1 MIRRG
6 IYIFLFLYAFVIAH
20 AQQATIDTLA
30 LRNQAGEKLNIKNPE
45 GQEFWL
51 CFMQNYKSD
60 EAERNP
66 NNSLMLE
73 LFITSERDAEVTI
86 SIKALN
92 YSKKVKVPALTVQN
106 VKLSPLAEIISS
118 EIIEPGMSVR
128 ISSDEPISVYG
139 LNRRY
144 QTTDTYLGLP
154 KSVLGTNYRVMSYT
168 MSSPLMPEF
177 AIVATENN
185 TYIQITPTAETQ
197 AGNKANKP
205 YTVTLN
211 QGDVYQVI
219 AKPSGLFYDKIDFTG
234 TQITSNKPIA
244 VFGGHQCAYVPSP
257 PPVIIACN
265 HLVEQIPPT
274 SSWGKHYF
282 LGKLEK
288 RSKYSWRALANVDS
302 TKLFV
307 NSKLVKMLK
316 AGEFYEDNSKE
327 DLQITADKP
336 ILVAQYSQGYRNGDS
351 IGDPAMI
358 LISPTQQFLTRYRFA
373 TPVNGQWNHFVS
385 VVIPTTAIPT
395 LKLNSRKVEEKSFR
409 QIGISRYS
417 IATIEVPYGTHSLTA
432 ARPFGMYS
440 YGFGYGADA
449 FDAYGT
455 MGGQSFVE
463 YEAVLDTIPPVVDTE
478 IRGLSVEMI
487 ARDDREDDTG
497 IGDII
502 IMANENLDIR
512 IPKFV
517 EGAPQISFRTDPT
530 NAMEG
535 GRAIIQVNDV
545 ALNTKFYTICYQF
558 DQTVADYR
566 FTVSEGQQKE
576 CDIIEN
582 TKVGMFIAP
591 TFIFHNTNFTVTG
604 EVNNQAPITPREL
617 GKFSEASDLTNGFGF
632 SITDKLAKKL
642 YFTSKIYFDKFNG
655 VLESPDVTI
664 GTTRHPETGELIPFQ
679 EGRYLSLT
687 STVFNVNF
695 QIDYYFQKLLYG
707 IVGTSFIINTGK
719 SINYESKILQPNY
732 LEYPIALKNQI
743 EKRYPEELSSLNRFN
758 LGLYLGLGMSYPIKY
773 DFSVFF
779 ESCYTQ
785 ALSSMIDDGDW
796 QVSKLSFLLGIKYSY
811 NFKNLWQ
818 KF

>member
-1 MIRRG
+1 MIRKG
-6 IYIFLFLYAFVIAH
+6 IYIFLFTFAFVH
-20 AQQATIDTLA
+20 TFAQQSSIDTLA
-30 LRNQAGEKLNIKNPE
+30 IRNESREKLNLKNPE

-60 EAERNP
+60 ENDRNP
-66 NNSLMLE
+66 SNALMLE
-73 LFITSERDAEVTI
+73 LFITSEKDAEVTI
-86 SIKALN
+86 SIKSLN
-92 YSKKVKVPALTVQN
+92 FVKKIKVPALTVQN

-118 EIIEPGMSVR
+118 EIIEPGMS
-128 ISSDEPISVYG
+128 IKITSDVPVSVYG

-154 KSVLGTNYRVMSYT
+154 KSVLGNSYRVMSYT

-177 AIVATENN
+177 SIVATENN
-185 TYIQITPTAETQ
+185 TYVQITPSAETQ
-197 AGNKANKP
+197 AGNKSNRQF
-205 YTVTLN
+205 TVTLN
-211 QGDVYQVI
+211 EGDVYQVI

-234 TQITSNKPIA
+234 TLINSNKPIA
-244 VFGGHQCAYVPSP
+244 VFGGHQCAYVPAP

-274 SSWGKHYF
+274 TSWGKHYF
-282 LGKLEK
+282 IGKLEK
-288 RSKYSWRALANVDS
+288 RSKYTWRALANFDS

-385 VVIPTTAIPT
+385 VVIPTNAIPT
-395 LKLNSRKVEEKSFR
+395 LKLNSQKVDEKSFR

-432 ARPFGMYS
+432 AQPFGMYS

-463 YEAVLDTIPPVVDTE
+463 YEAILDTIPPIVETQVK
-478 IRGLSVEMI
+478 GMSVSMI

-502 IMANENLDIR
+502 IIANENLDVK

-517 EGAPQISFRTDPT
+517 EGAPQISFRIDPA

-535 GRAIIQVNDV
+535 GRTIIKVNDV
-545 ALNTKFYTICYQF
+545 ALNSKFYTVCYQF
-558 DQTVADYR
+558 DPTIADYK
-566 FTVSEGQQKE
+566 FTVSEGQQQE
-576 CDIIEN
+576 CEIVEN
-582 TKVGMFIAP
+582 TKLGIFVAP
-591 TFIFHNTNFTVTG
+591 TFIFHNTNFSVTG
-604 EVNNQAPITPREL
+604 EVNNQVPITPREL
-617 GKFSEASDLTNGFGF
+617 GKFSEANDLTNAFGF
-632 SITDKLAKKL
+632 SITEKLRKKL
-642 YFTSKIYFDKFNG
+642 YLTGKIFFDKFNG
-655 VLESPDVTI
+655 VLESPDITI
-664 GTTRHPETGELIPFQ
+664 GTTRHPETGVLVPFQ
-679 EGRYLSLT
+679 EGRYLSLI
-687 STVFNVNF
+687 STVFNLNF
-695 QIDYYFQKLLYG
+695 QIDYYFQKILYG
-707 IVGTSFIINTGK
+707 IVGSSFIMNTGK
-719 SINYESKILQPNY
+719 SINYQSKILQPNY
-732 LEYPIALKNQI
+732 LEYPISLKNQI
-743 EKRYPEELSSLNRFN
+743 EKRYPHELSSLNNFN
-758 LGLYLGLGMSYPIKY
+758 LGIYLGLGMSYPVKY
-773 DFSVFF
+773 DLSLFF
-779 ESCYTQ
+779 ETYYTQ
-785 ALSSMIDDGDW
+785 ALRSMIDDGEW
-796 QVSKLSFLLGIKYSY
+796 KVSKLSLLLGIKYSY
-811 NFKNLWQ
+811 NFRNLWQ
-818 KF
+818 K